1 MNASVEIASMPL
13 TVEPEPC
20 VSGFVYSFCDDAF
33 RIKSFLGTIFHELSD
48 GLQPSLFQKVVVLP
62 SCI

>member
-13 TVEPEPC
+13 TVEREPC
-20 VSGFVYSFCDDAF
+20 VSGFVYSFCDDVF
-33 RIKSFLGTIFHELSD
+33 HIKSFLDTIFHELSVR
-48 GLQPSLFQKVVVLP
+48 QPPLFQKVVVLP